1 MDYKKWSSMKVG
13 DRVKRGLC
21 AERGTIISNVGI
33 GYVVQW
39 DNGKK
44 ERITDGILTKI

>member
-1 MDYKKWSSMKVG
+1 MKIG
-13 DRVKRGLC
+13 DRVKRCLR
-21 AERGTIISNVGI
+21 AERGTIISNVGV

-39 DNGKK
+39 DNGEK

>member
-1 MDYKKWSSMKVG
+1 MKVG
-13 DRVKRGLC
+13 DRVKRGLYT
-21 AERGTIISNVGI
+21 ERGTIISNVGI

>member
-1 MDYKKWSSMKVG
+1 MDYEEWSSMKIG
-13 DRVKRGLC
+13 DRVNRCLRE
-21 AERGTIISNVGI
+21 ERGTIISNVGV

-39 DNGKK
+39 DNGKN